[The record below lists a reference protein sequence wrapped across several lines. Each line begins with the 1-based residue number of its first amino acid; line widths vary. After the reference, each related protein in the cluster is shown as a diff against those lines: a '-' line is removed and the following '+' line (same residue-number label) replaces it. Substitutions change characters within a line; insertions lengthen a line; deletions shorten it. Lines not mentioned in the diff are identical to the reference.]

1 MRDLLTHFS
10 ATNNKKTN
18 KQTIEYCQEAWKK
31 LFVLHTDSCGWR
43 CCVLDSLTLSPLCA
57 IVKIHTHMPGG
68 FSGEISSQDSST
80 RSLYWSARSAC
91 IVYYLITLWKMVWF
105 SSIRHKWKFTKIVFG
120 IDREKEHSFWTYDVQ
135 KYTLNCVQR
144 SHWMQSWL
152 STIRIHINVVPNEQ
166 QKSLCHKMNN

>member
-1 MRDLLTHFS
+1 MRKMRDLLTHFS

-68 FSGEISSQDSST
+68 FSGEIFLT
-80 RSLYWSARSAC
+80 RQFHSVTILKRTQCVYCILPHNSMKNGLIFVYSPQMKIHQNRFRNRSRKRA
-91 IVYYLITLWKMVWF
+91 LI
-105 SSIRHKWKFTKIVFG
+105 
-120 IDREKEHSFWTYDVQ
+120 
-135 KYTLNCVQR
+135 LN
-144 SHWMQSWL
+144 L
-152 STIRIHINVVPNEQ
+152 
-166 QKSLCHKMNN
+166 